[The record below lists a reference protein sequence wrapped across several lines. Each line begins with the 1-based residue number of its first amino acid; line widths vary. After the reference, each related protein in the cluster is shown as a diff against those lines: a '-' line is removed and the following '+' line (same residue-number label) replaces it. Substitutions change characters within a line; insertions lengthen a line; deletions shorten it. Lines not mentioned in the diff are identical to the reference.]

1 MSRPKD
7 SWNSGDPYEYFMGR
21 WSKLI
26 APLFLEWVNVPS
38 SLSWL
43 DIGCGTG
50 ALSEAIYNICKPAN
64 LTCIDP
70 SPEFLDMTRK
80 RLSNAMDFAIGT
92 ASNIPKASQTFDIVT
107 SALALNF
114 FPDLPGACSEMKRV
128 LKPNGTIAVY
138 VWDYSGRMDFL
149 RYFWDA
155 ARDADPH
162 AGKLD
167 EGVRFPI
174 CNIDNLKNLFQEA
187 GLSDVKTTHLDVPT
201 VFKNFEDYWNPF
213 LGGQG
218 PAPSYVASLKEDLRT
233 NLKSRLREKLPTDG
247 DGSIRLLARA
257 LAIRGIRKE

>member
-1 MSRPKD
+1 MTKD

-26 APLFLEWVNVPS
+26 APLFLEWLNVPS

-50 ALSEAIYNICKPAN
+50 ALSEAIYNNCKPAN

-70 SPEFLDMTRK
+70 SPEFLDMTK
-80 RLSNAMDFAIGT
+80 MRLSNEVDFAIGT
-92 ASNIPKASQTFDIVT
+92 ASNIPRASHTFDLVA

-114 FPDLPGACSEMKRV
+114 FPDLPSAFSEMKRV
-128 LKPNGTIAVY
+128 LKPNGTIVVY

-162 AGKLD
+162 ADKLD

-174 CNIDNLKNLFQEA
+174 CNLDNLKSLFQGV

-218 PAPSYVASLKEDLRT
+218 PAPSYVASLKEDFRT
-233 NLKSRLREKLPTDG
+233 GLKLRLREKLPIEG
-247 DGSIRLLARA
+247 DGSIKLLARA
-257 LAIRGIRKE
+257 LAIRGIYKQ